1 VGWGWGRDG
10 MRDGTKKAIN
20 SASTK
25 FVSSPIKLI
34 ASIDWI
40 QVHILGRGAEV
51 LQLIELVTGH

>member
-1 VGWGWGRDG
+1 

-25 FVSSPIKLI
+25 IVSSSIKLI
-34 ASIDWI
+34 SSIYWI

-51 LQLIELVTGH
+51 LQFVELVTGY